1 MRVGAHRLRAE
12 DAAGPDEAPAEGA
25 QVPAGDADGFASMSG
40 NALNA
45 AAVEEILNTSLAQKK
60 GMSIYMGGQTINCV
74 FVKRI
79 DGNTIEVRNQ
89 QFGRVVLR
97 IDRIDAI
104 ALS

>member
-1 MRVGAHRLRAE
+1 MKPSFRYPHLLHRTMTLLAV
-12 DAAGPDEAPAEGA
+12 AAAFAIGTAA
-25 QVPAGDADGFASMSG
+25 VPAAAQSG

-45 AAVEEILNTSLAQKK
+45 AAVEEILNTSQTQKK
-60 GMSIYMGGQTINCV
+60 GMSIYTGGQVINCL

-89 QFGRVVLR
+89 QFGRIILR

>member
-1 MRVGAHRLRAE
+1 MNSSFHRHSPVRRVARLVAVATTLAVGS
-12 DAAGPDEAPAEGA
+12 AALPALG
-25 QVPAGDADGFASMSG
+25 QSAG
-40 NALNA
+40 ALNA

-60 GMSIYMGGQTINCV
+60 GMSIYMGGQVINCV

-89 QFGRVVLR
+89 QFSRIILR

>member
-1 MRVGAHRLRAE
+1 MTSSLCRHRSLRHTAVLFAAAIALAMGAA
-12 DAAGPDEAPAEGA
+12 APAAA
-25 QVPAGDADGFASMSG
+25 QSG
-40 NALNA
+40 SALNA
-45 AAVEEILNTSLAQKK
+45 AAVEEILNTSQSQKK
-60 GMSIYMGGQTINCV
+60 GMSIYMGGQVINCL

-89 QFGRVVLR
+89 QFSRIILR

>member
-1 MRVGAHRLRAE
+1 MNSSFRRHSPVHRVARLVAV
-12 DAAGPDEAPAEGA
+12 AAALAVGTATLPALA
-25 QVPAGDADGFASMSG
+25 QSAG
-40 NALNA
+40 ALNA

-60 GMSIYMGGQTINCV
+60 GMSIYMGGQVINCV

-89 QFGRVVLR
+89 QFGRIVLR